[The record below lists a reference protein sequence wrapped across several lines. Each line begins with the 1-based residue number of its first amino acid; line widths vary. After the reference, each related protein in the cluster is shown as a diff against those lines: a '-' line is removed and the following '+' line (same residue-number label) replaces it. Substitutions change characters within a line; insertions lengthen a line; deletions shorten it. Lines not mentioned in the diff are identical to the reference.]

1 MGKILIV
8 SVVTAVVLIETAVAL
23 ILIPSGDEV
32 AEQVRQDIQN
42 EWREERG
49 DADLLEKG
57 EEEDVELV
65 EVDLGAFDITIHDNK
80 AQSTY
85 AVDCKVVGTIKKE
98 EKSDFDTLYENN
110 KNRVREKIMVEFR
123 SAKVEELAESE
134 LGLIKQR
141 ISENINQ
148 LFRKTLLREVFL
160 PEFNYY
166 QQ

>member
-1 MGKILIV
+1 MGKIVIV
-8 SVVTAVVLIETAVAL
+8 CIVTAVVLIETAVAL
-23 ILIPSGDEV
+23 ILIPTGDEV
-32 AEQVRQDIQN
+32 AEKVRQDIQN
-42 EWREERG
+42 EWKEELG

-85 AVDCKVVGTIKKE
+85 AVDCKVVGTVKKE
-98 EKSDFDTLYENN
+98 ERSDFDTLFENN